1 MQSSEILDF
10 LKLNPKI
17 KFKFSYKFFSS
28 LNNIQN
34 RTIFF
39 CKNLNYANIKKINSI
54 KYGILI
60 INKKSKN
67 IKKNIIQI
75 QNKNPK
81 KSFFEIIEKFHPR
94 EKKIIAPKVGNKTIV
109 HENVKIGNN
118 VTIGKN
124 CLIHT
129 NVVIG
134 DNVII
139 GNNCVI
145 KSNSV
150 IGQKGFGWITKN
162 TKLQP
167 IKHYGSVVLKNN
179 VEIGCGNT
187 IACGTL
193 DSTVISSNN
202 KLDDQV
208 HIAHNCDLK
217 DNNMI
222 CAGTIIGGSVKI
234 GKNNFFG
241 LNTTVKNGIIIGNN
255 NFFGSASNVVSD
267 KKNNKLIVGSPAK
280 EIKKSNGIFDLKI

>member
-1 MQSSEILDF
+1 MHQRV
-10 LKLNPKI
+10 
-17 KFKFSYKFFSS
+17 YFSS
-28 LNNIQN
+28 LNNIRN

-39 CKNLNYANIKKINSI
+39 CKKLNNANIKKINSI
-54 KYGILI
+54 EYGILI
-60 INKKSKN
+60 TNKKSKN

-118 VTIGKN
+118 VIIGKN

-129 NVVIG
+129 NVVIA

-162 TKLQP
+162 TKLSP
-167 IKHYGSVVLKNN
+167 VLDGWN
-179 VEIGCGNT
+179 
-187 IACGTL
+187 
-193 DSTVISSNN
+193 
-202 KLDDQV
+202 
-208 HIAHNCDLK
+208 
-217 DNNMI
+217 
-222 CAGTIIGGSVKI
+222 
-234 GKNNFFG
+234 
-241 LNTTVKNGIIIGNN
+241 
-255 NFFGSASNVVSD
+255 
-267 KKNNKLIVGSPAK
+267 
-280 EIKKSNGIFDLKI
+280 IFLKIPADSGWLPCRDDKS